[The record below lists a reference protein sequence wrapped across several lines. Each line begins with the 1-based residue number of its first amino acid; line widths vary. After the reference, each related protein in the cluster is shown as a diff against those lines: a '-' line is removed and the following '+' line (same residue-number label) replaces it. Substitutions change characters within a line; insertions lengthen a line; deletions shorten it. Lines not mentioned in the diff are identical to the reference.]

1 MIDAGSVRPIKR
13 GEGLLLSRVQY
24 ALFADVLDSL
34 TDEEWAAPTECPGWD
49 VKAVASHVLGNL
61 EGIRRPRVF
70 ARQFRQARRAGGDW
84 LDEVNAIQVREHR
97 DWEPRRVAAALRE
110 IVEPALRMRA
120 RTPLLLR
127 TLVRPA
133 LPVAGRV
140 PLGWIADVVYTRDT
154 FLHRVDVCRAT
165 GREVVV
171 GAAEQRILADIV
183 AEWARRHGEPFVLRL
198 TGPAGG
204 EYVSGS
210 GGEEIECDAV
220 EFARAVGGRGEPRG
234 LLAVPVQY

>member
-1 MIDAGSVRPIKR
+1 MIDPASVRRIKR

-24 ALFADVLDSL
+24 ARFVEVLDSL
-34 TDEEWAAPTECPGWD
+34 SDEEWAAPTDCPGWD

-61 EGIRRPRVF
+61 EGIRLPREFV
-70 ARQFRQARRAGGDW
+70 RQYRLARRAEGSW
-84 LDEVNAIQVREHR
+84 LDELNAIQVREHAA
-97 DWEPRRVAAALRE
+97 WEPRRIAAALRD

-120 RTPLLLR
+120 RTPLPLR
-127 TLVRPA
+127 LLVRPD
-133 LPVAGRV
+133 LDVAGRM

-165 GREVVV
+165 GRAVVV
-171 GAAEQRILADIV
+171 DEIEQRVLADVV
-183 AEWARRHGEPFVLRL
+183 AEWAARHGKPFVLRL

-204 EYVSGS
+204 EYTSGAA
-210 GGEEIECDAV
+210 GERLECDAV
-220 EFARAVGGRGEPRG
+220 EFARLVGGRGQPTG